1 MPPKSFLKRFNSLLK
16 ISGHYD
22 ASSHEA
28 KIKLLTELSKSALSG
43 GKKLVAYHDLLLFF
57 CAYPADKKILNL
69 TEKELQRIAVLGK
82 KLEHTK
88 NEFPENEGL
97 PFSITLTRFSPE
109 FLSWLLHHKD
119 LSVAFDSFYNPTLSL
134 NDILNITLPP
144 VLKAETTASLS
155 NEDLL
160 EVLGIAPNKYAAFLL
175 GQLDTLNDS
184 PQLKELFM
192 ERMDFYVKLLPK
204 NKLFSRAFNRLPI
217 KKVFYH
223 AEILKSFDHQ
233 QLINKALPE
242 MLTPDETEREAYDKI
257 IKNAMALTVREID
270 PATFLKKESMR
281 IFNLERGLTIA
292 IYAMEGRHQLP
303 LETYFGFTFIKNGI
317 PVSYGGIW
325 TFGRMAKLG
334 LNIFEPFRGGESG
347 YILTQLIRVCK
358 QFLGATYFE
367 VEPYQF
373 GLENPDGIK
382 SGAFWFYYK
391 FGFKPVDKDLNTL
404 AEKEKR
410 KIKSNSKYRSSE
422 KTLIEFTASNVGLNL
437 EEGLPKN
444 VQDLKVEILTAL
456 KKDWQNNYAAARLQS
471 IVSFCKKVKIN
482 FTELDNLQKNVLEEI
497 ALWAMSSKVTQPK
510 KLKLMRQMVFAKTKD
525 DYAYQQLL
533 LKFFQD

>member
-1 MPPKSFLKRFNSLLK
+1 MSAKNFSKPFNALVK

-22 ASSHEA
+22 AASNEA
-28 KIKLLTELSKSALSG
+28 KIKLLAELSKSALPD
-43 GKKLVAYHDLLLFF
+43 GKQLLPYHDLLLFF

-69 TEKELQRIAVLGK
+69 AEKELQRIAALGK
-82 KLEHTK
+82 KLQNTK
-88 NEFPENEGL
+88 NAFPENEGL
-97 PFSITLTRFSPE
+97 PFTTTITRFSPE
-109 FLSWLLHHKD
+109 FLYWLLQHKD
-119 LSVAFDSFYNPTLSL
+119 LSVGFDSFYNPTLSL
-134 NDILNITLPP
+134 NDILNITLPAA
-144 VLKAETTASLS
+144 LKAETTASLS

-160 EVLGIAPNKYAAFLL
+160 EVLGIEPNQYAAFLL

-184 PQLKELFM
+184 PLLKELFM
-192 ERMDFYVKLLPK
+192 ERMDLYVKLLPK
-204 NKLFSRAFNRLPI
+204 NKLFSRAFNRLPV
-217 KKVFYH
+217 KNVFYH
-223 AEILKSFDHQ
+223 AEIVKSFDHQ

-242 MLTPDETEREAYDKI
+242 ILKPDETERKSYDKI

-270 PATFLKKESMR
+270 PATFLKEESMC

-292 IYAMEGRHQLP
+292 VYAMEGLHQLP
-303 LETYFGFTFIKNGI
+303 LETYFGFTFLKNGV

-325 TFGRMAKLG
+325 AFGRMAKLG

-391 FGFKPVDKDLNTL
+391 FGFKPVDKTLNLL
-404 AEKEKR
+404 AEKEQQ
-410 KIKSNSKYRSSE
+410 KIKKNPKYRSSE
-422 KTLIEFTASNVGLNL
+422 KTLIEFTGSNVGLHL
-437 EEGLPKN
+437 EEDLPMN
-444 VQDLKVEILTAL
+444 VLELKTNILAAL
-456 KKDWQNNYAAARLQS
+456 KKDWQNNYAAARLQA
-471 IVSFCKKVKIN
+471 IISFCKNVKIN
-482 FTELDNLQKNVLEEI
+482 FTELDGLQKNIVEEI
-497 ALWAMSSKVTQPK
+497 ALWAMASSITKPQ

-533 LKFFQD
+533 LKILQD

>member
-1 MPPKSFLKRFNSLLK
+1 MSANNFLKSYNALHK

-22 ASSHEA
+22 AASYEP
-28 KIKLLTELSKSALSG
+28 KIKLFTELGKSALPA
-43 GKKLVAYHDLLLFF
+43 GKNLIAYHDLLLFF
-57 CAYPADKKILNL
+57 CAYPASTKILKL
-69 TEKELQRIAVLGK
+69 AERELQRITALGK
-82 KLEHTK
+82 KLQHTK
-88 NEFPENEGL
+88 NAFPENEGL
-97 PFSITLTRFSPE
+97 PFSIIITRFSPE
-109 FLSWLLHHKD
+109 FLSWLLQHKD
-119 LSVAFDSFYNPTLSL
+119 LTVAFDSFYNPTLSL

-160 EVLGIAPNKYAAFLL
+160 EVLEIAPTQYAAFLL
-175 GQLDTLNDS
+175 GQLDTLNES
-184 PQLKELFM
+184 PQLKELIM
-192 ERMDFYVKLLPK
+192 ERMDLYVKLLPK
-204 NKLFSRAFNRLPI
+204 NKLFSRTYNRLPV
-217 KKVFYH
+217 KSVYYH
-223 AEILKSFDHQ
+223 KEILKSFDHLH
-233 QLINKALPE
+233 LINKALPE
-242 MLTPDETEREAYDKI
+242 MLTPDETEREVYDKV
-257 IKNAMALTVREID
+257 IKNAMALMVREID

-325 TFGRMAKLG
+325 AFARMAKLG
-334 LNIFEPFRGGESG
+334 LNIFAPFRGGESG

-367 VEPYQF
+367 IEPYQF
-373 GLENPDGIK
+373 GLENPDGIQ

-391 FGFKPVDKDLNTL
+391 FGFKPVDKKLNLL

-410 KIKSNSKYRSSE
+410 KIKANSKYRSSE
-422 KTLIEFTASNVGLNL
+422 KTLIQFTTSNVGLNL
-437 EEGLPKN
+437 EASVPLN
-444 VQDLKVEILTAL
+444 VQDLKVAVLSKL
-456 KKDWQNNYAAARLQS
+456 KKDWQNNYAAARLEA
-471 IVSFCKKVKIN
+471 IMSFCKKVKIN
-482 FTELDNLQKNVLEEI
+482 FSELDALQKNILEEI
-497 ALWAMSSKVTQPK
+497 ALWAMAAAITQPQ

-533 LKFFQD
+533 LKFLKD

>member
-1 MPPKSFLKRFNSLLK
+1 MPSKNFLKRFNTIVK
-16 ISGHYD
+16 ISVHYD
-22 ASSHEA
+22 ASSHDT
-28 KIKLLTELSKSALSG
+28 KIKLLTELSKSALPDGRKILS
-43 GKKLVAYHDLLLFF
+43 YHDLLLFF
-57 CAYPADKKILNL
+57 CAYPADKKILKL
-69 TEKELQRIAVLGK
+69 AEKELQRIAALGK
-82 KLEHTK
+82 ALQNTK

-109 FLSWLLHHKD
+109 FLSWLLQHKD
-119 LSVAFDSFYNPTLSL
+119 LTVAFDSFYNPTLSL

-160 EVLGIAPNKYAAFLL
+160 EVLGIAPNQYAAFLL

-192 ERMDFYVKLLPK
+192 ERMDLYVKLLPK
-204 NKLFSRAFNRLPI
+204 NKLFSRAFNRLPV

-233 QLINKALPE
+233 QLIIKALPE
-242 MLTPDETEREAYDKI
+242 MLTPAITEREAYDKI

-292 IYAMEGRHQLP
+292 IYSMEGRHQLP

-325 TFGRMAKLG
+325 AFGRMAKLG

-347 YILTQLIRVCK
+347 YILTQLVRVCK

-391 FGFKPVDKDLNTL
+391 FGFKPVDKILNHL
-404 AEKEKR
+404 AEKER
-410 KIKSNSKYRSSE
+410 SKIKFNSKYRSTE
-422 KTLIEFTASNVGLNL
+422 KTLIQFTGSNVGLNL
-437 EEGLPKN
+437 EKNLPKN

-456 KKDWQNNYAAARLQS
+456 KNDWQNNYAAARLQS

-482 FTELDNLQKNVLEEI
+482 FSELDSLQKNILEEI
-497 ALWAMSSKVTQPK
+497 ALWAMALAITKPQ
-510 KLKLMRQMVFAKTKD
+510 KLKLMREMVFAKTKD